1 MNDRIAILGL
11 GYVGLPLATEFAK
24 KFKVL
29 GYDSDPKRVNELN
42 LLIDKTKQVDPS
54 KLKNS
59 LKRKLVL
66 SSNENMLK
74 DFNVYISTVPTP
86 VSAKKKPDLTYLIS
100 VSKTIGKYLKK
111 GDLVIYESTVY
122 PGCTEEECIPVLEK
136 SSGLTFNK
144 DFFCGYSP
152 ERINPN
158 DKKHTIKN
166 IVKITSGSNKKT
178 ALFVDNL
185 YKKIIKS
192 GTHCTSSIKI
202 AEAAKVIE
210 NSQRDINIAFVNEL
224 AKICSLLKI
233 DTLDVLEA
241 ASSKWNFLNFKPGLV
256 GGHCIGV
263 DPYYL
268 TYKAQSVGYHPE
280 IILAG
285 RRLNDGMGAYISVQL
300 VKAMLKKLIH
310 VQDSRVLVMGLT
322 FKEDCPDHRIINCA
336 FKLHEENLDK
346 QLVLVSKDTN
356 MRLKARS
363 LGLLA
368 EDYTT
373 DAIEDVSHIYPGS
386 RLIEDVSSAEI
397 DMIYDADGVDF
408 NDLKSIKK
416 PIPNENYI
424 LRNGQKS
431 VLAYFDPF
439 EKKITQINNL
449 NAYGITPRNAEQ
461 SFALNMLLDER
472 IQLVTL
478 SGKAGTGKTLLA
490 LACALEKRKRFRKIF
505 LARPIVPLSNKDLGF
520 LPGDIHSKLD
530 PYMQP
535 LFDNLSVIRHQFKSN
550 EKRAQRINEMLEEE
564 KLLIT
569 PLAYIRGRSL
579 QKSFFIVDEAQNL
592 TPHEIKTI
600 ITRAGEGTKVVF
612 TGDIHQID
620 HPYLDKKSNGLTY
633 LISRMKGQNV
643 FAHITLEKGERS
655 DLAEL
660 ASNLL

>member
-1 MNDRIAILGL
+1 MANTSKKIFVLDTNVILHD
-11 GYVGLPLATEFAK
+11 ATCIQNFEDNEVVIPISALEELDQFKRGNEQIHYNAREF
-24 KFKVL
+24 L
-29 GYDSDPKRVNELN
+29 RLLDELSIDSNSNELN
-42 LLIDKTKQVDPS
+42 Q
-54 KLKNS
+54 
-59 LKRKLVL
+59 
-66 SSNENMLK
+66 
-74 DFNVYISTVPTP
+74 
-86 VSAKKKPDLTYLIS
+86 PD
-100 VSKTIGKYLKK
+100 GKIKVVVNHNWHP
-111 GDLVIYESTVY
+111 DV
-122 PGCTEEECIPVLEK
+122 EK
-136 SSGLTFNK
+136 
-144 DFFCGYSP
+144 
-152 ERINPN
+152 
-158 DKKHTIKN
+158 
-166 IVKITSGSNKKT
+166 
-178 ALFVDNL
+178 
-185 YKKIIKS
+185 
-192 GTHCTSSIKI
+192 
-202 AEAAKVIE
+202 
-210 NSQRDINIAFVNEL
+210 
-224 AKICSLLKI
+224 
-233 DTLDVLEA
+233 
-241 ASSKWNFLNFKPGLV
+241 
-256 GGHCIGV
+256 
-263 DPYYL
+263 
-268 TYKAQSVGYHPE
+268 
-280 IILAG
+280 
-285 RRLNDGMGAYISVQL
+285 
-300 VKAMLKKLIH
+300 
-310 VQDSRVLVMGLT
+310 T

-373 DAIEDVSHIYPGS
+373 DTIEDVSHIYPGS

-397 DMIYDADGVDF
+397 DMIYDADGVDLT
-408 NDLKSIKK
+408 NLKSIKK

-424 LRNGQKS
+424 LRNGHKS
-431 VLAYFDPF
+431 VIAHFDPF
-439 EKKITQINNL
+439 EKKVTQINNL

-461 SFALNMLLDER
+461 SFALNMLLDDR
-472 IQLVTL
+472 IHLITL

-633 LISRMKGQNV
+633 LISRMKGQSV